1 MENDRERSLQSWEFR
16 TLFLP
21 RSWPEAIRAD
31 FEALERE
38 DPAAAKAAD
47 LRRLYGKCGC
57 VLRCYRDEAYGDLG
71 NVLAVPLGYK
81 TGFRKP
87 PGGAARTNAWA
98 FAGQGTKSSRRA
110 MLGAL
115 GALPGTRASHVSEAL
130 DWDAP
135 DNLATDAYARLL
147 ASAALA
153 PCPVGWIHPDSFRLY
168 EALECGCLPVVER
181 PAYFAALLGDD
192 LAGSLVAATAGW
204 DAADVSRLAAL
215 LADGAA
221 LEARRARCAAAW
233 AAKKVSLGRDVRAHL
248 DRYL

>member
-87 PGGAARTNAWA
+87 VLYPS
-98 FAGQGTKSSRRA
+98 GTAST
-110 MLGAL
+110 
-115 GALPGTRASHVSEAL
+115 LPRS
-130 DWDAP
+130 P
-135 DNLATDAYARLL
+135 
-147 ASAALA
+147 
-153 PCPVGWIHPDSFRLY
+153 
-168 EALECGCLPVVER
+168 
-181 PAYFAALLGDD
+181 
-192 LAGSLVAATAGW
+192 
-204 DAADVSRLAAL
+204 
-215 LADGAA
+215 
-221 LEARRARCAAAW
+221 
-233 AAKKVSLGRDVRAHL
+233 
-248 DRYL
+248 